1 MKKPGMKRAL
11 AILIAA
17 VFLYASGGSVTGVCE
32 GTVYPVNEWNY
43 VDGSMDVSGG
53 IPADASGTLARIRE
67 RGVLRVATE
76 PYYPPQE
83 FIDPAFDGQDKYRG
97 ADMELAR
104 LIAERMGVELQIA
117 ELEFTDVLPAV
128 INDEC
133 DLAISALSF
142 TPARASVTTMS
153 KGYYFSGI
161 PKTVIIIR
169 EADAA
174 EITAVE
180 DLAGKTLAAQ
190 QGSVQ
195 EAMTAANVYVYKEF
209 RRFPQVSDVYSA
221 VIRGDADA
229 GAVDAEAAMEH
240 LENNPEEGLMIV
252 PGIEFYLRAEYQGD
266 RIAARNGENQL
277 IAFVNGVIDEVLA
290 NRLYDEWITEA
301 RQRARELGM

>member
-17 VFLYASGGSVTGVCE
+17 VFLYASGGSETGVCE

-53 IPADASGTLARIRE
+53 IPADAGGALARIRE

-104 LIAERMGVELQIA
+104 LIAERMGVELQI
-117 ELEFTDVLPAV
+117 EEMEFTDVLPAV
-128 INDEC
+128 ANDVC

-142 TPARASVTTMS
+142 TPGRASSHTMS
-153 KGYYFSGI
+153 KGYYFSDI

-169 EADAA
+169 AEDAA
-174 EITAVE
+174 KITSVA
-180 DLAGKTLAAQ
+180 DLAGRILAAQ
-190 QGSVQ
+190 QGSLQ
-195 EAMTAANVYVYKEF
+195 EAMMAANVYVYKEF
-209 RRFPQVSDVYSA
+209 RRLSQV
-221 VIRGDADA
+221 
-229 GAVDAEAAMEH
+229 
-240 LENNPEEGLMIV
+240 
-252 PGIEFYLRAEYQGD
+252 Q
-266 RIAARNGENQL
+266 
-277 IAFVNGVIDEVLA
+277 
-290 NRLYDEWITEA
+290 
-301 RQRARELGM
+301 